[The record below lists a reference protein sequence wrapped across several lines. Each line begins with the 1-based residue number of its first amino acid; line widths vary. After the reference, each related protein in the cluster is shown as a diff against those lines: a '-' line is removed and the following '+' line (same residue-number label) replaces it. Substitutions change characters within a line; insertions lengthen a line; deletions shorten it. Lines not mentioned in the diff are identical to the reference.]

1 MATLAWS
8 YEWKKGEYKICRF
21 GLCGTLSSRNNF
33 GLVYQILTGHPR
45 FRVGLNKCVGAC
57 SNNLW
62 SLIILCHLYCWLN
75 KKGMNL
81 YLEKHTHTHTHIYI
95 YIYMIY
101 DFVWYIMFRYTWQNR
116 SKFVDLKKSNSN
128 LIFLPEAKTG
138 WLVTQLVF
146 CKSTDP
152 T

>member
-21 GLCGTLSSRNNF
+21 GLCGTLSFRNYI

-62 SLIILCHLYCWLN
+62 SLIILCHLYYWLN

-81 YLEKHTHTHTHIYI
+81 YLEKHTHTYIYI
-95 YIYMIY
+95 YIWFMISF
-101 DFVWYIMFRYTWQNR
+101 DTLCLDIHGKIGPNLWTWKNPTQTWSFYPKQKR
-116 SKFVDLKKSNSN
+116 VDLWLNS
-128 LIFLPEAKTG
+128 FFASQP
-138 WLVTQLVF
+138 TQP
-146 CKSTDP
+146 S
-152 T
+152 